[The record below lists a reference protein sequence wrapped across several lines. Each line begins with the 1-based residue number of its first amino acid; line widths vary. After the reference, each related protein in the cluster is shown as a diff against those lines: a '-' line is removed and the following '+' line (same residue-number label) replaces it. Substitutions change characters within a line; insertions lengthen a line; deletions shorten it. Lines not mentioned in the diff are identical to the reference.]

1 MKPGDPIQ
9 CPHCGADSFLK
20 KEAVMDGWTKVGEVL
35 KCASCSAVI
44 ADCSREESP
53 AQKQSDAA
61 DRFKKLLRLSFYTGD
76 HKRDHCRRDQD
87 QDHHIFEL
95 LRKFLQ
101 IRLFLLF
108 LQFVLVIPLTIFLY
122 LPLIQ
127 TVLHI

>member
-1 MKPGDPIQ
+1 MKPGDPMQ

-61 DRFKKLLRLSFYTGD
+61 DRFKKLLGADEESPIRLSLSDADKRFCKDCANMIPHPFQLRCALTGQSVNPMDDCPRYTP
-76 HKRDHCRRDQD
+76 K
-87 QDHHIFEL
+87 
-95 LRKFLQ
+95 KN
-101 IRLFLLF
+101 
-108 LQFVLVIPLTIFLY
+108 
-122 LPLIQ
+122 
-127 TVLHI
+127 